1 MQRFFVARG
10 MVVIGLGIFSLLVSV
25 QDAFAT
31 ALDRDSS
38 SFVTEQAVTL
48 EPDLRTGSFVYS
60 YPFTLAPGR
69 NGLQPSLSLNYNSA
83 NSDVSSIV
91 GYGWSLSVPSI
102 ERVNRYGVDDLY
114 TSTTFSSSL
123 SGELEDVSLTDTTH
137 GAYGAK
143 IDDGSFLTYSY
154 GTDETWTVTD
164 KHGMTYVFGAFDDDR
179 LSDPS
184 DTTRVFRWMLSEVR
198 DGNDNVVTY
207 SYQKNGNQIYPLAIN
222 YTGNG
227 SAAGIFDVGFSL
239 ETRADVA
246 ESFAA
251 GFSVETAYRLSGID
265 VEVNGQARRS
275 YELVYT
281 TGDNGTR
288 SLLQSITE
296 TAFDEDAASLTK
308 PATTFDYSTADRSWS
323 EDASF
328 AGLPVTIAGTGNG
341 SLGVYLF
348 DVNGDNLPD
357 VVKARY
363 GGDHAV
369 YINNG
374 DYTWTEDSAYAIPFD
389 FAGPVGQDMGVRVAD
404 MDGDGFLD
412 LLYSRT
418 GGGGFAA
425 SALYLNNGDGTG
437 WSEDTSVTIPLSFS
451 YSGSDLGVRIVD
463 IDGDGMQDLVKARD
477 TFPTEVYINNGDG
490 TGWTSS
496 SAFNIP
502 QYFTGSS
509 NNDRGVRFGDVN
521 GDGLTDLVYGRYTST
536 TETVVYINTG
546 DGWSEDTNY
555 TVPRTF
561 LGPVGQDFGL
571 RLMDMN
577 ADGLT
582 DLVYSR
588 YIIGTGVHDYSVYV
602 NNGDG
607 TGWSEDTTV
616 TVPMWFTTG
625 SDRGV
630 RELDVDGDGLDD
642 ILYSREISG
651 SPVEQLWLADG
662 EQADS
667 LIGVVNFQ
675 GGSTEIAYES
685 EINQGGELFFPMRVV
700 SSVMTDD
707 GLGNTSTTSYDYA
720 DGDYYYADEYDRKFA
735 GFGAATATDGAG
747 NESIQ
752 YFHQGND
759 ANASLGESTD
769 DVSKLWK
776 MYREESYDSAAQLY
790 RTVIHSWTNDDLGD
804 GRDFVYQDQ
813 ALELLYDAD
822 SDHRD
827 KATTYTFDAASGNLS
842 EKKDWAQVTG
852 TDAGSFSDVDGSD
865 NVITSYTYAAWT
877 SGGTSGYPTAEIVRD
892 YWSNRYRHTRW
903 FYDNEAFGYVTTG
916 NMTDESRWVVGS
928 TSLDTTYTYDS
939 YGFVATKTDPLS
951 QTTTFTPDADKMYIA
966 TQTDA
971 LGYATSF
978 EYDYS
983 FGNVK
988 QKTDQNGN
996 IFETD
1001 YDGFG
1006 RPTAEWQPDP
1016 DAPTSLVQK
1025 TAWEYDDTS
1034 VPASIHQT
1042 DYFDET
1048 LT

>member
-281 TGDNGTR
+281 TGDNGMR

-437 WSEDTSVTIPLSFS
+437 WSEDT
-451 YSGSDLGVRIVD
+451 
-463 IDGDGMQDLVKARD
+463 
-477 TFPTEVYINNGDG
+477 
-490 TGWTSS
+490 
-496 SAFNIP
+496 
-502 QYFTGSS
+502 
-509 NNDRGVRFGDVN
+509 
-521 GDGLTDLVYGRYTST
+521 
-536 TETVVYINTG
+536 
-546 DGWSEDTNY
+546 
-555 TVPRTF
+555 
-561 LGPVGQDFGL
+561 
-571 RLMDMN
+571 
-577 ADGLT
+577 
-582 DLVYSR
+582 
-588 YIIGTGVHDYSVYV
+588 
-602 NNGDG
+602 
-607 TGWSEDTTV
+607 
-616 TVPMWFTTG
+616 
-625 SDRGV
+625 
-630 RELDVDGDGLDD
+630 
-642 ILYSREISG
+642 
-651 SPVEQLWLADG
+651 
-662 EQADS
+662 
-667 LIGVVNFQ
+667 
-675 GGSTEIAYES
+675 
-685 EINQGGELFFPMRVV
+685 
-700 SSVMTDD
+700 
-707 GLGNTSTTSYDYA
+707 
-720 DGDYYYADEYDRKFA
+720 
-735 GFGAATATDGAG
+735 
-747 NESIQ
+747 
-752 YFHQGND
+752 
-759 ANASLGESTD
+759 
-769 DVSKLWK
+769 
-776 MYREESYDSAAQLY
+776 
-790 RTVIHSWTNDDLGD
+790 
-804 GRDFVYQDQ
+804 
-813 ALELLYDAD
+813 
-822 SDHRD
+822 
-827 KATTYTFDAASGNLS
+827 
-842 EKKDWAQVTG
+842 
-852 TDAGSFSDVDGSD
+852 
-865 NVITSYTYAAWT
+865 
-877 SGGTSGYPTAEIVRD
+877 
-892 YWSNRYRHTRW
+892 
-903 FYDNEAFGYVTTG
+903 
-916 NMTDESRWVVGS
+916 
-928 TSLDTTYTYDS
+928 
-939 YGFVATKTDPLS
+939 
-951 QTTTFTPDADKMYIA
+951 
-966 TQTDA
+966 
-971 LGYATSF
+971 
-978 EYDYS
+978 
-983 FGNVK
+983 
-988 QKTDQNGN
+988 
-996 IFETD
+996 
-1001 YDGFG
+1001 
-1006 RPTAEWQPDP
+1006 
-1016 DAPTSLVQK
+1016 
-1025 TAWEYDDTS
+1025 
-1034 VPASIHQT
+1034 
-1042 DYFDET
+1042 
-1048 LT
+1048 